1 MIITDFTPDQKDRR
15 DNKLSNR
22 HFCTAYFICD
32 VHSRHAI
39 ETHMK
44 NLTIILPARNEAEG
58 LRRLLPELVTI
69 LPDAEIIVVNA
80 GSTDDT
86 AEICRQYGTKLV
98 THPYGMG
105 NGAAVKSGAR
115 VAQGEILVFMDAD
128 GQHQPQDISL
138 LLEKLSNGYDM
149 VVGAR
154 NRRSQA
160 GMHRAAANGLYNRL
174 ASWMVGQKV
183 ADLTSGFRAVRANKF
198 RKFLYMLPN
207 GFSYPTT
214 ITMSFFR
221 AGYAV
226 GYVPIHAPKRIGNS
240 HMRIMRDGVR
250 FLLIIFKIGSLYSP
264 LKLFFPISVFFFLLG
279 CGNYLHTYLTLHR
292 FTNMSALLFIT
303 AVIIFLI
310 GLVSEQI
317 TMLAYRDSEH

>member
-1 MIITDFTPDQKDRR
+1 MRMP
-15 DNKLSNR
+15 
-22 HFCTAYFICD
+22 
-32 VHSRHAI
+32 
-39 ETHMK
+39 
-44 NLTIILPARNEAEG
+44 G
-58 LRRLLPELVTI
+58 
-69 LPDAEIIVVNA
+69 AEIIVVND

-86 AEICRQYGTKLV
+86 AEICRQYGTRFV
-98 THPYGMG
+98 SHPYGMG

-115 VAQGEILVFMDAD
+115 AAQGTILVFMDAD

-138 LLEKLSNGYDM
+138 LLEKLAQGYDM

-154 NRRSQA
+154 SRRSQA
-160 GMHRAAANGLYNRL
+160 GMHRAAANGFYNRL

-183 ADLTSGFRAVRANKF
+183 DDLTSGFRAVRADKF

-226 GYVPIHAPKRIGNS
+226 SYLPIYASARIGKS
-240 HMRIMRDGVR
+240 HMRILRDGVR
-250 FLLIIFKIGSLYSP
+250 FLLIIFKIGTLYSP
-264 LKLFFPISVFFFLLG
+264 LKLFFPISVLFFLLG
-279 CGNYLHTYLTLHR
+279 LGNYVHTYLTLHR

-303 AVIIFLI
+303 AMVVFLI

-317 TMLAYRDSEH
+317 TMLAYKDSEH